1 MSVTTPHKRT
11 EIPEEILSRF
21 RRQLLVIATIL
32 LAIGA
37 GWLGIVMRPYLGQ
50 IVLTIVAVAL
60 IWLVIVSAIDFF
72 RDR

>member
-11 EIPEEILSRF
+11 EIPEEILARF